1 MKQEVTVNKI
11 DDKMIADL
19 ESAYKAI
26 HASKDLENEIYLN
39 LNNATGDIE
48 KAFQA
53 AGIMHSEANKTITPC
68 TKATGTLDTAASLLF
83 AVGYPGKR
91 FAKPDVQ
98 FTLNEGQ
105 PYTAESQAEDLE
117 GTDALL
123 YDAYIKMGG
132 NKKMVLEM
140 IKSGKNYSATIGKK
154 MKIVDEIDGFK
165 NIFASQKIS
174 SRSRK
179 KPSGKMFDASEIDS
193 DIKSKVTEMNP
204 DQYQKKDSKTNQ
216 RKPSLRGKKS

>member
-11 DDKMIADL
+11 DDKMIADM
-19 ESAYKAI
+19 ESAYKTI
-26 HASKDLENEIYLN
+26 HASKDLDNEIYLN

-105 PYTAESQAEDLE
+105 PYTVESQAEDLE
-117 GTDALL
+117 GSDALL
-123 YDAYIKMGG
+123 YDACIKMGG

-179 KPSGKMFDASEIDS
+179 KLSGKMVDTLQLDSEIN
-193 DIKSKVTEMNP
+193 SKVTEMNP
-204 DQYQKKDSKTNQ
+204 DQDQKKDLKTIQSN
-216 RKPSLRGKKS
+216 PSLRGKKN